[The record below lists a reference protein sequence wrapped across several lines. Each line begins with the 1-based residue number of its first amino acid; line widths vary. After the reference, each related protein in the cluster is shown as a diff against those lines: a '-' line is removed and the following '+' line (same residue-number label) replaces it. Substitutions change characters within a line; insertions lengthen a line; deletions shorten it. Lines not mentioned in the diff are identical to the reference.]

1 MLCLPKKLFLKE
13 RVGVLNIF
21 YGVMNGRPML
31 SAVRILGA
39 LALMIVLLP
48 AVPANALDL
57 FTLWRQPEIP
67 LRIEEGSWVD
77 YRSQVMAGG
86 RREEGVTR
94 LVCLSKADGSDD
106 ETFLLELLPLEEQ
119 KDGSL
124 LPIPGQGAQVRL
136 SRDVLQRQGSLLQSI
151 VSVHHWQ
158 DGLAREISPQEL
170 RDDPLISTSFTS
182 DFVPDEVS
190 NQQSTTRIVSG
201 RQFTCRQWILASAD
215 TQSVVMPAGRMNQIS
230 TREIAAAV
238 NEEIPFLGLAYAS
251 ERVRSVSSLDP
262 PNRKI
267 PVPADRVRVEVM
279 ELIGFG
285 FDGVGHLKVG
295 GFRK

>member
-1 MLCLPKKLFLKE
+1 LKS
-13 RVGVLNIF
+13 ITTAT
-21 YGVMNGRPML
+21 NGRQEL
-31 SAVRILGA
+31 SAVRIMGA
-39 LALMIVLLP
+39 LALVIFLFS
-48 AVPANALDL
+48 AVPAPALDL

-67 LRIEEGSWVD
+67 LHIEEGSWVD

-86 RREEGVTR
+86 RREEGLTR
-94 LVCLSKADGSDD
+94 LVCLSRADGSDD
-106 ETFLLELLPLEEQ
+106 ETFLLELLPLDEQ

-124 LPIPGQGAQVRL
+124 LPMVGQGAQVRIR
-136 SRDVLQRQGSLLQSI
+136 RDVLHRQGSLMQAI

-158 DGLAREISPQEL
+158 DGQVREITPEEL

-190 NQQSTTRIVSG
+190 NQQATTRIVSG

-238 NEEIPFLGLAYAS
+238 HEEIPFLGLAYAS
-251 ERVRSVSSLDP
+251 ERVRAVSSLDP

-267 PVPADRVRVEVM
+267 PVPPARIRVEVM
-279 ELIGFG
+279 ELVGFG
-285 FDGVGHLKVG
+285 FNARAHLS
-295 GFRK
+295 RND